1 MSDILHTEQCCTVIR
16 NISGKSIDVVLS
28 SKGPCS
34 KCATYIRY
42 VDVDV
47 VNNISNWNNTLIVA
61 YSIEPE
67 REFYFKNEETKERY
81 LKYNLE
87 AMVISASTQNKK
99 NREEKYVITFGEE
112 GKTNKNDVTT
122 ETETNKKF
130 TCFIVRNAMTFKKL
144 YAILYLSCENSI
156 CKWNVIDYHP
166 LIRNPNSYVTENLG
180 KRDIVLDD
188 SQKDDIETEH
198 ENGARTLIESIKA
211 NNQVIKSQ
219 IENNNAKI
227 QAWFDERCNIA

>member
-99 NREEKYVITFGEE
+99 NSD
-112 GKTNKNDVTT
+112 N
-122 ETETNKKF
+122 
-130 TCFIVRNAMTFKKL
+130 
-144 YAILYLSCENSI
+144 
-156 CKWNVIDYHP
+156 H
-166 LIRNPNSYVTENLG
+166 
-180 KRDIVLDD
+180 
-188 SQKDDIETEH
+188 
-198 ENGARTLIESIKA
+198 
-211 NNQVIKSQ
+211 
-219 IENNNAKI
+219 
-227 QAWFDERCNIA
+227 